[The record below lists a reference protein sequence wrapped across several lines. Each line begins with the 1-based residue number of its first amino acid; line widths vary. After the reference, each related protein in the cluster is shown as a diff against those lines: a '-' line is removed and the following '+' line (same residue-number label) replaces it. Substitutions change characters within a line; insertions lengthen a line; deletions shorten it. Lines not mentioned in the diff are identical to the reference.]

1 MATSMCARIASTQR
15 AMLGILRYTHC
26 ARSVY
31 KTLPRHCSSS
41 SKHPDE
47 PDQKVKEPDQAK
59 KAAAD
64 KLSALLTDMKIESV
78 SSSDPSSISFK
89 LAKPGRPKK
98 PEMREAAEKTKGL
111 KQQIVEAVK
120 EVAASL
126 GGDQEQT
133 ESELLSK
140 LRLHKQEKDEG
151 GDLADDKSKAHLG
164 NLFVG
169 MKVDRRT
176 GRKIAQRS
184 SGITRGGAPEDG
196 AMFGGSS
203 WPGTIDALTQAV
215 SRDQRGSRK
224 RVVPTEGS
232 VAEEKM
238 DLDSGVRL
246 NIFSNERQE
255 KATDAPRLETWEKLK
270 QRELRLLATPPPKNA
285 YEEMILWTEQG
296 KLWTFPINNEAG
308 LEEEAKV
315 NFTEHVFLEDLIED
329 FPRKGPV
336 RHFMELVLVG
346 LSKNPY
352 ISVQRK
358 REHIDWF
365 RQYFKEKHEVLR
377 LSGALPDEGPTLAP
391 PPPALEAKG
400 AESAAHN

>member
-1 MATSMCARIASTQR
+1 MLGVLRCTQR
-15 AMLGILRYTHC
+15 ARC
-26 ARSVY
+26 AY
-31 KTLPRHCSSS
+31 KALPRHCSSS
-41 SKHPDE
+41 SKTPDE
-47 PDQKVKEPDQAK
+47 PDQTVKEPDQAK
-59 KAAAD
+59 KAAMD

-98 PEMREAAEKTKGL
+98 PELREAAAKTKGL
-111 KQQIVEAVK
+111 EQQMVEAVK

-140 LRLHKQEKDEG
+140 LRLHKEEKDAG

-164 NLFVG
+164 DLFVG
-169 MKVDRRT
+169 MKVDRRS
-176 GRKIAQRS
+176 GRKSGQRPT
-184 SGITRGGAPEDG
+184 GMTRRGVAEDG
-196 AMFGGSS
+196 AAFGTPVL
-203 WPGTIDALTQAV
+203 PGTIDALAQAV
-215 SRDQRGSRK
+215 GRDERGSRK
-224 RVVPTEGS
+224 RVIPTEGS
-232 VAEEKM
+232 EEKM
-238 DLDSGVRL
+238 DLGSGVRL

-255 KATDAPRLETWEKLK
+255 KDAPRLETWERLQ
-270 QRELRLLATPPPKNA
+270 QRELRLLATPPPRNA

-315 NFTEHVFLEDLIED
+315 PFTDHVFLEDLIED
-329 FPRKGPV
+329 FPRTGPV

-365 RQYFKEKHEVLR
+365 RQYFREKHEVLR
-377 LSGALPDEGPTLAP
+377 LAGALPGEGPTP
-391 PPPALEAKG
+391 PPLAAPGDEG
-400 AESAAHN
+400 AAQSTAAHN